1 MRALLFHSKL
11 SHLSKKHCWMI
22 IWPISLPLH
31 LERMWAMSRGTICS
45 GPFYIGYKKW
55 SLSQTTTLFFVKTN
69 WLLSFGSERLRALD
83 FLGIDKKQ
91 KVVKKRPKKT
101 HTCSL
106 DENSIKILCTEWW
119 EWLNTI
125 GSYFLH
131 WNFEK
136 KRSLVGF
143 FIWVKKNR
151 KSTESN
157 VIFPNELEMLLRY
170 EPFFFIKKK
179 NRYYFYNHTEFYCYG
194 RVEICYPYVMFYK

>member
-1 MRALLFHSKL
+1 
-11 SHLSKKHCWMI
+11 MI
-22 IWPISLPLH
+22 ICPISLPLH

-83 FLGIDKKQ
+83 FLGIDKKSGKEKTQ
-91 KVVKKRPKKT
+91 KT

-119 EWLNTI
+119 EWLKTI

-131 WNFEK
+131 WNFEQK
-136 KRSLVGF
+136 STSLVKKKTEFNLRASQNKQNRMWF
-143 FIWVKKNR
+143 FQ
-151 KSTESN
+151 
-157 VIFPNELEMLLRY
+157 MLLRY
-170 EPFFFIKKK
+170 EPFLFI
-179 NRYYFYNHTEFYCYG
+179 
-194 RVEICYPYVMFYK
+194 